1 MSDISKRQPVDILAL
16 AGEDTFAKSLGI
28 HVIEVSRGRVVT
40 RLVVEERHLN
50 SNGVVQGG
58 LTFTLADTAF
68 GYACNSHGIMS
79 GGIDAHIVYLEPV
92 RIGDVLTATAAEIS
106 RSRRL
111 LNYRV
116 DVTRS
121 DGALVSKLSA
131 TALITEN
138 PIVGQP

>member
-1 MSDISKRQPVDILAL
+1 MSNISKRHPVDILAL
-16 AGEDTFAKSLGI
+16 AGKDTFVKNLGI
-28 HVIEVSRGRVVT
+28 HVIEASPGRVVT

-50 SNGVVQGG
+50 FNGVVQGG

-68 GYACNSHGIMS
+68 GYASNSHGIMA

-92 RIGDVLTATAAEIS
+92 RMGDVLTATAAEIS

-121 DGALVSKLSA
+121 DGVLVSKMSA
-131 TALITEN
+131 TALMTEK
-138 PIVGQP
+138 PIVGQL